1 MIKMMNLPKKIFIVQ
16 DVLQDQELPSLNK
29 LPVEAFEAELPIQ
42 TLGRMIQIRR
52 DAWQDLDKGKMNLRT
67 IPLVRGE
74 IHARIKDVAVAHR
87 LMNKLPVEGEI
98 WMSPQIGHL
107 IKVVEDMRH
116 LVDLAGLR
124 GHLFVTKLKMLLSH
138 LQERD
143 HLVQKILIDQL

>member
-1 MIKMMNLPKKIFIVQ
+1 
-16 DVLQDQELPSLNK
+16 
-29 LPVEAFEAELPIQ
+29 
-42 TLGRMIQIRR
+42 
-52 DAWQDLDKGKMNLRT
+52 
-67 IPLVRGE
+67 VRGE